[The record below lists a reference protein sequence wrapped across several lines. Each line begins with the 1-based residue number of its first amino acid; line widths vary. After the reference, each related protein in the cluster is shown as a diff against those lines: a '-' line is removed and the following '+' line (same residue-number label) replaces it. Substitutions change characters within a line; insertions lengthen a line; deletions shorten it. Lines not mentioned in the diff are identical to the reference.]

1 MAAIDKFS
9 LPADLAITERSRKF
23 YDGTY
28 TWDANG
34 FTDEHGVHRVYDC
47 YDPEARAPTPLPP
60 MVLEDE
66 EELENDRQ
74 HIDTSIETKNVD
86 SVSTAKGA
94 ANVEA
99 TSPYPKSSDVAA
111 SAPIP
116 RTPQEFRRLALAFT
130 ANLQPSRAV
139 RQNTPPIE
147 LEDKEGDTNASK
159 FENAVAVSEQ
169 AVTESTPS
177 KNHEQTQVP
186 SPAKAE
192 LSTVKMPDT
201 PPDSPM
207 KARFDVQITSPS
219 STVSTLSPV
228 PSNLSDHDIGLKI
241 KGTSTTA
248 PSTPSLPKT
257 PSKISSRTRGKP
269 TTTRGVARKVTKGS
283 KKTPGSKS
291 SPPKRKEN
299 SVEDFTLQELH
310 PEAFMRKGGLKRSVR
325 QARPE
330 RK

>member
-1 MAAIDKFS
+1 MMAAIDKFS
-9 LPADLAITERSRKF
+9 LPVDLAITERSRKF

-34 FTDEHGVHRVYDC
+34 FTDEHGGKCMLLLRMCIADQSTVHRVYDC

-74 HIDTSIETKNVD
+74 HTDTSIETKNVD

-111 SAPIP
+111 SALNP

-147 LEDKEGDTNASK
+147 LEDNEGDTNASK
-159 FENAVAVSEQ
+159 FENVVAVSEQ

-228 PSNLSDHDIGLKI
+228 PSNLSDHDIGLKVSNT
-241 KGTSTTA
+241 KLSDVVATDVCRSKA
-248 PSTPSLPKT
+248 LLPLLQALQT
-257 PSKISSRTRGKP
+257 YPRRLPRFHHEQGANP
-269 TTTRGVARKVTKGS
+269 RRLVAWLGR
-283 KKTPGSKS
+283 
-291 SPPKRKEN
+291 
-299 SVEDFTLQELH
+299 
-310 PEAFMRKGGLKRSVR
+310 
-325 QARPE
+325 
-330 RK
+330 